1 MTLRDEIGV
10 RPDPE
15 FDLVLP
21 PGWARHGLE
30 DGSYDA
36 LLAQLKRR
44 CFENHQPQ
52 VYAEMKAHLEQS
64 FADMRKAGVIAY
76 FTATDPGPDTL
87 AIPASINASIKHAEP
102 GTNLDDLVRSLIRD
116 QGAEPLLGD
125 KGTLR
130 FETERNVRVG
140 TDTIVNHSVVYMTP
154 VPGSKRRR
162 ALVLVAGFARPLD
175 VSVDSE
181 SMNAHRFLFDAV
193 AASLTWRAPDSV
205 GR

>member
-1 MTLRDEIGV
+1 MRDEIGA

-15 FDLVLP
+15 FDLKLP
-21 PGWARHGLE
+21 PGWARHGLD
-30 DGSYDA
+30 DGSPAA
-36 LLAQLKRR
+36 LLDQLKRR

-52 VYAEMKAHLEQS
+52 LYVEMKAYLEQS

-76 FTATDPGPDTL
+76 FTATDPGPGTL

-102 GTNLDDLVRSLIRD
+102 GSNLDDVVRSLIRE

-130 FETERNVRVG
+130 FETERNVKIG
-140 TDTIVNHSVVYMTP
+140 SETIANHSVVYMTP

-175 VSVDSE
+175 VSVDAA
-181 SMNAHRFLFDAV
+181 SMHAHRFLFDAV
-193 AASLTWRAPDSV
+193 ASSLTWRAPEHA